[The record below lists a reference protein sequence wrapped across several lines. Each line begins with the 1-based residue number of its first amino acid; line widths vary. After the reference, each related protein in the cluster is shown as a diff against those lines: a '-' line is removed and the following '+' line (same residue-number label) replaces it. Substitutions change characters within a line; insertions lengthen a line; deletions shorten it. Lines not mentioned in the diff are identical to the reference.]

1 MRHSSG
7 NEDED
12 RGREVKFA
20 GAAIFVIGVALT
32 LAAPLATAEEDMSP
46 LPRDTTD
53 AAVIR
58 GSIAFRTYCVLCH
71 GATGKG
77 DGRAAKMYTPRPANL
92 TVSPFPDQYK
102 EMIIRG
108 GGPSVGRSAFMPP
121 WGDEL
126 TDEQI
131 RDLVSFLRELRKTG
145 TPAN

>member
-1 MRHSSG
+1 VRL
-7 NEDED
+7 
-12 RGREVKFA
+12 FA
-20 GAAIFVIGVALT
+20 AAVLVLA
-32 LAAPLATAEEDMSP
+32 LAAPFVSAEEEVMI

-58 GSIAFRTYCVLCH
+58 GSIAYRTYCVLCH

-77 DGRAAKMYTPRPANL
+77 DGRAAKMYTPKPANL

-108 GGPSVGRSAFMPP
+108 GGPAVGRSPYMPP

-126 TDEQI
+126 TEEQI
-131 RDLVSFLRELRKTG
+131 KDLVAFLREVRKTG
-145 TPAN
+145 TPAS

>member
-1 MRHSSG
+1 M
-7 NEDED
+7 
-12 RGREVKFA
+12 KFA
-20 GAAIFVIGVALT
+20 ASAALVLM
-32 LAAPLATAEEDMSP
+32 LAAPLAIQTASAEDDAGP

-77 DGRAAKMYTPRPANL
+77 DGRAAKMYTPKPANL

-108 GGPSVGRSAFMPP
+108 GGPAVGRSPFMPP

-131 RDLVSFLRELRKTG
+131 HDLVAFLRELRKTG
-145 TPAN
+145 TPAPAG

>member
-1 MRHSSG
+1 VR
-7 NEDED
+7 
-12 RGREVKFA
+12 
-20 GAAIFVIGVALT
+20 
-32 LAAPLATAEEDMSP
+32 LAATAMLTMTLMLALASPLANAEDDLGP

-53 AAVIR
+53 ASVIR

-71 GATGKG
+71 GAAGKG
-77 DGRAAKMYTPRPANL
+77 DGRAAKMYTPKPANL

-108 GGPSVGRSAFMPP
+108 GGLSVGRSAYMPP

-131 RDLVSFLRELRKTG
+131 HDLVAFLRELRKTG

>member
-1 MRHSSG
+1 MRSSL
-7 NEDED
+7 
-12 RGREVKFA
+12 V
-20 GAAIFVIGVALT
+20 AAALL
-32 LAAPLATAEEDMSP
+32 LAAPVLADEVALP
-46 LPRDTTD
+46 LPRDTAD

-71 GATGKG
+71 GTEGKG

-92 TVSPFPDQYK
+92 TVSPFNDTYK

-108 GGPSVGRSAFMPP
+108 GGASVGRSAYMPP

-131 RDLVSFLRELRKTG
+131 RDVVAFLRELRKTG
-145 TPAN
+145 KSGT

>member
-1 MRHSSG
+1 LAT
-7 NEDED
+7 
-12 RGREVKFA
+12 GR
-20 GAAIFVIGVALT
+20 IPALM
-32 LAAPLATAEEDMSP
+32 LALVMAAPLVSAEAEEEVLI

-58 GSIAFRTYCVLCH
+58 GSIAYRTYCVLCH
-71 GATGKG
+71 GASGKG

-92 TVSPFPDQYK
+92 TVSPFPDKYK

-108 GGPSVGRSAFMPP
+108 GGPAVGRSPYMPP

-131 RDLVSFLRELRKTG
+131 NDLVSFLREVRKTG
-145 TPAN
+145 TPAS

>member
-1 MRHSSG
+1 MR
-7 NEDED
+7 
-12 RGREVKFA
+12 FA
-20 GAAIFVIGVALT
+20 ASAVVLVM
-32 LAAPLATAEEDMSP
+32 LAAPLAAPLAWAEDDAGP

-53 AAVIR
+53 ASAIR

-71 GATGKG
+71 GTAGKG
-77 DGRAAKMYTPRPANL
+77 DGRAARMYTPKPANL

-108 GGPSVGRSAFMPP
+108 GGVSVGRSAFMPP

-126 TDEQI
+126 TEEQI
-131 RDLVSFLRELRKTG
+131 HDLVSFLRELRKTG

>member
-1 MRHSSG
+1 VRLA
-7 NEDED
+7 
-12 RGREVKFA
+12 VTA
-20 GAAIFVIGVALT
+20 FVMLALS
-32 LAAPLATAEEDMSP
+32 APLAVAEDDLGP

-53 AAVIR
+53 ASVIR

-77 DGRAAKMYTPRPANL
+77 DGRAAKMYTPKPANL

-108 GGPSVGRSAFMPP
+108 GGVSVGRSAFMPP

-131 RDLVSFLRELRKTG
+131 HDLVAFLRELRKTG

>member
-1 MRHSSG
+1 M
-7 NEDED
+7 
-12 RGREVKFA
+12 KFA
-20 GAAIFVIGVALT
+20 VAILSLTLT
-32 LAAPLATAEEDMSP
+32 LAAPFAGAEEDVVP

-58 GSIAFRTYCVLCH
+58 GSIAYRTYCVLCH
-71 GATGKG
+71 GTTGKG

-92 TVSPFPDQYK
+92 TISPFPDKYK

-108 GGPSVGRSAFMPP
+108 GGPAVGRSSFMPP

-131 RDLVSFLRELRKTG
+131 TDLISFLRELRKTG
-145 TPAN
+145 TPAS

>member
-1 MRHSSG
+1 VRL
-7 NEDED
+7 
-12 RGREVKFA
+12 FA
-20 GAAIFVIGVALT
+20 TLALT
-32 LAAPLATAEEDMSP
+32 VVLAAALATPLANAEEETETIP

-58 GSIAFRTYCVLCH
+58 GSIAYRTYCVLCH

-92 TVSPFPDQYK
+92 TVSPFPDAYK

-108 GGPSVGRSAFMPP
+108 GGPAVGRSPYMPP

-126 TDEQI
+126 TNEQI
-131 RDLVSFLRELRKTG
+131 HDLVAFLREVRKTG
-145 TPAN
+145 TRAN

>member
-1 MRHSSG
+1 MRLA
-7 NEDED
+7 
-12 RGREVKFA
+12 VTA
-20 GAAIFVIGVALT
+20 FVMLALS
-32 LAAPLATAEEDMSP
+32 APLAVAEDDLGP

-53 AAVIR
+53 ASVIR

-71 GATGKG
+71 GASGKG
-77 DGRAAKMYTPRPANL
+77 DGRASKMYTPKPANL

-108 GGPSVGRSAFMPP
+108 GGVSVGRSAFMPP

-131 RDLVSFLRELRKTG
+131 HDLVAFLRELRKTG

>member
-1 MRHSSG
+1 M
-7 NEDED
+7 
-12 RGREVKFA
+12 KA
-20 GAAIFVIGVALT
+20 AAIAISTLVLT
-32 LAAPLATAEEDMSP
+32 LVLTLGLAAPLANAEEEVLL

-58 GSIAFRTYCVLCH
+58 GGIAYRTYCVLCH
-71 GATGKG
+71 GASGKG

-108 GGPSVGRSAFMPP
+108 GGPAVGRSAFMPP

-131 RDLVSFLRELRKTG
+131 RDLVSFLREVRKMG
-145 TPAN
+145 TPAS

>member
-1 MRHSSG
+1 M
-7 NEDED
+7 
-12 RGREVKFA
+12 KFA
-20 GAAIFVIGVALT
+20 AAILSLSLT
-32 LAAPLATAEEDMSP
+32 LAAPFALAEEDVVP

-71 GATGKG
+71 GTTGKG

-92 TVSPFPDQYK
+92 TVSPFPDKYK

-108 GGPSVGRSAFMPP
+108 GGPAVGRSSYMPP

-131 RDLVSFLRELRKTG
+131 TDLISFLRELRKTG
-145 TPAN
+145 IPAS

>member
-1 MRHSSG
+1 MRDPPG

-12 RGREVKFA
+12 RGQQVKRWWV
-20 GAAIFVIGVALT
+20 AAALV
-32 LAAPLATAEEDMSP
+32 LAAPVLADEAALP
-46 LPRDTTD
+46 LPRDTAD

-71 GATGKG
+71 GSEGKG

-92 TVSPFPDQYK
+92 TVSPFNDTYK

-108 GGPSVGRSAFMPP
+108 GGASVGRSAYMPP

-131 RDLVSFLRELRKTG
+131 RDVVAFLRELRKTG
-145 TPAN
+145 K

>member
-1 MRHSSG
+1 
-7 NEDED
+7 
-12 RGREVKFA
+12 VKLA
-20 GAAIFVIGVALT
+20 AAIASLTLTLT
-32 LAAPLATAEEDMSP
+32 LAAPFARAEEDVIP

-71 GATGKG
+71 GTTGKG

-92 TVSPFPDQYK
+92 TVSPFPDKYK

-108 GGPSVGRSAFMPP
+108 GGPAVGRSSYMPP

-131 RDLVSFLRELRKTG
+131 TDLISFLRELRRTG
-145 TPAN
+145 TAAK